1 MTRKRNHIV
10 YPISAGE
17 MKMLGLG
24 NPLPDGV
31 EYDGLIF
38 TPYEINTALN
48 RWRSRKHAN
57 PLTHPSRSHYVQTA
71 ISQQQTDQK
80 TIQMMQNAYQGLQE
94 DIEIAETNILTRISE
109 KQDVEVA
116 LQQETQL
123 RKDTETQLKAAEQL
137 YKAQQLKTQ
146 SEQNVS
152 TTLRK
157 TIDRYEIRYRTLR
170 NELPLNA
177 LQRFIGWLFRIC

>member
-1 MTRKRNHIV
+1 MTKKRNHIV

-17 MKMLGLG
+17 MKILGLG
-24 NPLPDGV
+24 TLPDGV
-31 EYDGLIF
+31 EYEGLIF
-38 TPYEINTALN
+38 APYEIKQALM

-57 PLTHPSRSHYVQTA
+57 PLTHPSRSHYVKASIDSQKTA
-71 ISQQQTDQK
+71 KK
-80 TIQMMQNAYQGLQE
+80 TIQMMQNAYKDLQE
-94 DIEIAETNILTRISE
+94 NIEIAETNIMTRISE

-116 LQQETQL
+116 LQQEIQL